1 LRDTDSAAAPGRKS
15 RAASTRRPS
24 DRRHCAPTATLIHSG
39 RCGLCF
45 RPRNAAQIR
54 GERPM
59 RRLFRWLPLPG
70 LLIVIYLVVAYIQET
85 AFAATLVSLTLPSNH
100 VWTIDVRDLFL
111 VAALFVLY
119 VEIFKST
126 RTNAAEIMEHTFA
139 FLTLVASLLIFL
151 LVPRAGTSLF
161 GLLTLTCA
169 IDVIA
174 GFTVTIAAARRSIE
188 VERS

>member
-1 LRDTDSAAAPGRKS
+1 
-15 RAASTRRPS
+15 
-24 DRRHCAPTATLIHSG
+24 
-39 RCGLCF
+39 
-45 RPRNAAQIR
+45 
-54 GERPM
+54 M

-70 LLIVIYLVVAYIQET
+70 LLVVIYLVVAYIQET

-174 GFTVTIAAARRSIE
+174 GFTVTMAAARRSIE
-188 VERS
+188 VQRN

>member
-1 LRDTDSAAAPGRKS
+1 LV
-15 RAASTRRPS
+15 
-24 DRRHCAPTATLIHSG
+24 
-39 RCGLCF
+39 
-45 RPRNAAQIR
+45 
-54 GERPM
+54 
-59 RRLFRWLPLPG
+59 
-70 LLIVIYLVVAYIQET
+70 VIYLVVAYIQET

-174 GFTVTIAAARRSIE
+174 GFTVTMAAARRSIE